1 MIKIGSKEVPNE
13 ITELTVEQFEK
24 ISNLTNNQELE
35 PFEKWSQIFVSLGAD
50 IDELEDT
57 EFNKFKEYIAEFV
70 SVSIEPNKEFVKSIE
85 VDGYTYQSF
94 DEEFKLN
101 VKDLKLIEKC
111 ISHSPDNYISKVLA
125 ILFKRTDLTKA
136 EHYDESHIT
145 FKSKLFKTQPA
156 EMAIPFI
163 VYIGD
168 KLSATAKQVIDE
180 PTEVVE

>member
-24 ISNLTNNQELE
+24 ISNLTNNKELD
-35 PFEKWSQIFVSLGAD
+35 PFEKWSQIFISLGAD
-50 IDELEDT
+50 QDELEDT
-57 EFNKFKEYIAEFV
+57 DFNTFKDYIAKFV
-70 SVSIEPNKEFVKSIE
+70 EVSIEPNKEFVKIIE
-85 VDGYTYQSF
+85 VDGYVYQSF

-111 ISHSPDNYISKVLA
+111 ISHSPENYISKVLA
-125 ILFKRTDLTKA
+125 ILFKRTDLTKV

-145 FKSKLFKTQPA
+145 FKSKLFKSQPA

-163 VYIGD
+163 VYIGE
-168 KLSATAKQVIDE
+168 KLGSTAKQAIDDASE
-180 PTEVVE
+180 IVE

>member
-24 ISNLTNNQELE
+24 ISNLTNNQELD

-50 IDELEDT
+50 VDELEDT
-57 EFNKFKEYIAEFV
+57 DFNAFKDYIADFV
-70 SVSIEPNKEFVKSIE
+70 NVKITPNKEFVKSIE

-111 ISHSPDNYISKVLA
+111 ISHSPENYISKVLG
-125 ILFKRTDLTKA
+125 ILFKRTDLTKT

-145 FKSKLFKTQPA
+145 FKSKLFKSQPA
-156 EMAIPFI
+156 ELAIPFI
-163 VYIGD
+163 VYIGE
-168 KLSATAKQVIDE
+168 KLGSSAKKVIEDAA
-180 PTEVVE
+180 EVVE